1 MVDQVTEIRE
11 QKVQYIFSSDAFYTN
26 DTYTLQEKNY

>member
-11 QKVQYIFSSDAFYTN
+11 QKIQYIFSRVAFYTN
-26 DTYTLQEKNY
+26 DTYILREKNY

>member
-1 MVDQVTEIRE
+1 MEIRG

-26 DTYTLQEKNY
+26 DVYFMREKLLKI